1 MFCPVLAFIFKTT
14 VMGYC
19 ESRLLES
26 ILPLLSNVMVMDTF
40 SNAVIVLMR
49 LGILYLEELRI
60 KSSYDNFYETFV

>member
-1 MFCPVLAFIFKTT
+1 
-14 VMGYC
+14 MGYC